1 MRPFSVLLV
10 VAGISSA
17 VVGFAH
23 NHNPLVKRRKT
34 LGFGP
39 ALPHAVFHSSP
50 FQVVTNNFLP
60 MSQDANP
67 FDVAQ
72 QFLEDI
78 LGDRLSDS
86 NTFVIREDSYTDKN
100 TGVTHVYVRQIVNGL
115 EVADGDINLNIKDG
129 FVLSFG
135 NSVRDSKQSVEIP
148 DFIHFYSYVVL
159 PWASASS
166 FRRCYSDNVP

>member
-1 MRPFSVLLV
+1 MRPLSLLLV
-10 VAGISSA
+10 VAGISNA

-23 NHNPLVKRRKT
+23 NHNPSVKRRKT

-50 FQVVTNNFLP
+50 FQINTNDFLP
-60 MSQDANP
+60 MSPDTNP

-78 LGDRLSDS
+78 LGDQLSAS
-86 NTFVIREDSYTDKN
+86 STFVIRKDSYTDKN
-100 TGVTHVYVRQIVNGL
+100 TGVTHIYVRQVVNGL

-129 FVLSFG
+129 WVLSFG
-135 NSVRDSKQSVEIP
+135 NSVRDSKQSAEKSETHSLVIP
-148 DFIHFYSYVVL
+148 M
-159 PWASASS
+159 
-166 FRRCYSDNVP
+166 